1 MNVAHPDATSSL
13 VDFLVVG
20 AGPVGLVT
28 AILLGREGWHV
39 AVVEKW
45 PSRYPLPRAC
55 TIDHEALRILQ
66 AAGVMREHADLFE
79 PSRGERGGY
88 QIRNGEGE
96 LLRAINWNR
105 TAESGWANT
114 NGFYQPDLE
123 TVLESM
129 ALALP
134 SVDLRRGWSAAAI
147 DQDEDSITLTVFRT
161 DDLSQYD

>member
-1 MNVAHPDATSSL
+1 MNAPHFDETSGL

-45 PSRYPLPRAC
+45 PSRYPMPRAC

-66 AAGVMREHADLFE
+66 AAGVMRGHADLFE

-105 TAESGWANT
+105 PAESGWANT

-123 TVLESM
+123 AVLESM
-129 ALALP
+129 AHALP
-134 SVDLRRGWSAAAI
+134 SVELRRGWSAGAI
-147 DQDEDSITLTVFRT
+147 DQDEGLRAI
-161 DDLSQYD
+161 

>member
-1 MNVAHPDATSSL
+1 MNAPHSDETSGL

-28 AILLGREGWHV
+28 AILLGREGWRV

-45 PSRYPLPRAC
+45 PSRYPMPRAC

-88 QIRNGEGE
+88 QFRNGEGE

-105 TAESGWANT
+105 PAESGWANT

-123 TVLESM
+123 AVLESM

-134 SVDLRRGWSAAAI
+134 SVELRRGWSAAAI
-147 DQDEDSITLTVFRT
+147 DQDEDSVTLTRVPHRRSFT
-161 DDLSQYD
+161 A